1 MSHTCPIGRAAWI
14 KLTYTERSR
23 DENQHLPGISR
34 HREQKEM
41 VPEAKEKKKKESR
54 LTFIRGAMEQKKENL
69 KMNRGACSPS
79 WTLPE

>member
-34 HREQKEM
+34 HGEQKEM
-41 VPEAKEKKKKESR
+41 VPEAKEKKQKRIPFDVYPRCYGTEEREFKNEP
-54 LTFIRGAMEQKKENL
+54 RGLQPILDA
-69 KMNRGACSPS
+69 
-79 WTLPE
+79 T